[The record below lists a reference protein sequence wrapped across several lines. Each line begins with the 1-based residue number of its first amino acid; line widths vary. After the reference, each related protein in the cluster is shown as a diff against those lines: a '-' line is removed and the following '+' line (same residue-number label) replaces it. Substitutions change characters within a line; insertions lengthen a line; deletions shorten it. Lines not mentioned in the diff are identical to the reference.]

1 VQSKTTAR
9 GPAISSEDY
18 ARLAAFRHAVR
29 AFLHF
34 SDAAADEVGL
44 TGQHYQAL
52 LILRARP
59 EGEPVAINDLAQD
72 LFLKHN
78 SAVGLV
84 DRLAAEGLVVRVAST
99 LDKRKVELRLTPRGA
114 RLLARLAERHRAE
127 LQRVG
132 PELEAF
138 FHGLSQQARARAPAA
153 AKRRLAA
160 G

>member
-1 VQSKTTAR
+1 MPSKTAAR
-9 GPAISSEDY
+9 GPSITSEEY

-34 SDAAADEVGL
+34 SDAAAGDVGL

-52 LILRARP
+52 LILRARR
-59 EGEPVAINDLAQD
+59 EAEPVTINDLAQD

-127 LQRVG
+127 LKRVG

-138 FHGLSQQARARAPAA
+138 FHRLAVQGRAAVGK
-153 AKRRLAA
+153 KRRSAA